1 MELNLA
7 KGTATDSSV
16 CFAIKGYRLNGEEL
30 RAGVTQRDD
39 NIWRDDSVE
48 IFLDTD
54 LDENSLYAVQVNS
67 IGTIGDLFVHPDLPF
82 DQWTAWNGA
91 DLNAQDS
98 KGRTPLHRAT
108 YEGQV
113 DAAEALIVLGASTK
127 IKTKSGK
134 DPLESA
140 RLDCKYLKQG
150 AK

>member
-1 MELNLA
+1 MKYCHTTLLSARFYADNGHCA
-7 KGTATDSSV
+7 KGDCYGCSKPQPRPTQAASQRTTRRTPLHL
-16 CFAIKGYRLNGEEL
+16 AAENGEVDALWLLGEH
-30 RAGVTQRDD
+30 GV
-39 NIWRDDSVE
+39 
-48 IFLDTD
+48 
-54 LDENSLYAVQVNS
+54 
-67 IGTIGDLFVHPDLPF
+67 
-82 DQWTAWNGA
+82 

-113 DAAEALIVLGASTK
+113 DAAEALIVLGASIK